1 MQCLGNIGALS
12 YCADTMDAVL
22 PERMYKYVPHV
33 GIVPSIYKM
42 AVGSSFLGADLLAF
56 EQRQFNP
63 ANLAAA
69 KRFCRQILLPYLG
82 NKPLKSRELF
92 INKPLKNR

>member
-1 MQCLGNIGALS
+1 MDSLGNIGSLS
-12 YCADTMDAVL
+12 YCADSLDTVHPDHV
-22 PERMYKYVPHV
+22 YKYVPHI

-42 AVGSSFLGADLLAF
+42 AVDNAFFGRDLLAF
-56 EQRQFNP
+56 EQRQFSVD
-63 ANLAAA
+63 NLAAA

-92 INKPLKNR
+92 INKGVNRE